1 LIPQTNETDARIVID
16 EQLRAAGWNPADK
29 SQVLTEFQI
38 SGYAPGVVEPG
49 AHSAV
54 LVTRDG
60 DFLMAVGR
68 ADYVLLDSRGRP
80 LAIIDGQARLAGG
93 HESHPLKNRGLVK
106 GQVTLDALCLTRR
119 SRS

>member
-1 LIPQTNETDARIVID
+1 MIPRSNETDARILID

-38 SGYAPGVVEPG
+38 SGYAPGVAEPG

-60 DFLMAVGR
+60 DFLMAMGR
-68 ADYVLLDSRGRP
+68 AD
-80 LAIIDGQARLAGG
+80 
-93 HESHPLKNRGLVK
+93 
-106 GQVTLDALCLTRR
+106 
-119 SRS
+119 